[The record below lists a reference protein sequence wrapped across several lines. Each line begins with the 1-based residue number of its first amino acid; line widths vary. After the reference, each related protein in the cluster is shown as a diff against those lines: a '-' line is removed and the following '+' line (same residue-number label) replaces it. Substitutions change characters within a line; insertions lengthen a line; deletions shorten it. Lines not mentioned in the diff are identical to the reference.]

1 MSDLFTLLSELA
13 GTKNKVTTEKLFI
26 QFMGDSHSHGA
37 VLSQLIFWTP
47 KSKNGGW
54 IAKTYA
60 DWYEEIVVTERQVRA
75 ARKKLESMGLL
86 KVRIKKFNGNPTVHY
101 RIDTKKCAESIL
113 TFCKERNQHFVRNE
127 TNILSESLTEEYIQK
142 NTTEER
148 EEAPTNFKETT
159 SENQTLLKYSAA
171 TIEGRAWGAA
181 RAAYENFIKAFG
193 VKDNYKLQTEA
204 MRISIQEWEEIENHL
219 PGYINRTDPN
229 GKDNKPFRATAIGYL
244 KGQTWVN
251 NPNTVKEVATAPIL
265 KRF

>member
-127 TNILSESLTEEYIQK
+127 TNILSESLTEEYNRRERRGSPQFQRNHK
-142 NTTEER
+142 RKSFTLKCLFNHHTE
-148 EEAPTNFKETT
+148 
-159 SENQTLLKYSAA
+159 
-171 TIEGRAWGAA
+171 
-181 RAAYENFIKAFG
+181 
-193 VKDNYKLQTEA
+193 
-204 MRISIQEWEEIENHL
+204 
-219 PGYINRTDPN
+219 
-229 GKDNKPFRATAIGYL
+229 
-244 KGQTWVN
+244 
-251 NPNTVKEVATAPIL
+251 
-265 KRF
+265 